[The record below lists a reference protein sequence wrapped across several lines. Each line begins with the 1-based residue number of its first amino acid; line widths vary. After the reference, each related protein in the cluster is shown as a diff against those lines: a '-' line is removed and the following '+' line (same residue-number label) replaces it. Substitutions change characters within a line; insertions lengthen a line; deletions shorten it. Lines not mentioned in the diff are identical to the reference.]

1 MLNWYALNC
10 KPHCERLVSVGLASR
25 GIGAYLPLWQPSLH
39 LTRVTRPHPFFPGY
53 LFAHADLETVGLSA
67 LQYLPGVRRLVFYGD
82 QPAPIPETAVLAIE
96 RRLAEMHKC
105 IVDGVGQPLTKGDR
119 VVITAGPFQGYEG
132 IFDRRLS
139 PEDRVRLFI
148 DFSKK
153 LTPLEIEREYVRRK
167 GAASFVIFSRDAA
180 RAR

>member
-10 KPHCERLVSVGLASR
+10 KPHCEHLVSAGLVSR

-39 LTRVTRPHPFFPGY
+39 PARAIRPHPFFPGY

-67 LQYLPGVRRLVFYGD
+67 LKYLPGVRRLVSYGD
-82 QPAPIPETAVLAIE
+82 RPALISETAVAAIE
-96 RRLAEMHKC
+96 HHLAEMQKC
-105 IVDGVGQPLTKGDR
+105 VVDAVGHPLTEGDR

-132 IFDRRLS
+132 IFDRRLTAA
-139 PEDRVRLFI
+139 DRVRLFI

-153 LTPLEIEREYVRRK
+153 LTPLDIEREFIQRK
-167 GAASFVIFSRDAA
+167 GSASFAILGRGAD
-180 RAR
+180 RRR